1 METIYEEPVEQ
12 KMEDIVV
19 SAWKKTVITHFERIL
34 KEGGDDMNRRIQ
46 AILDERRKSLE
57 SFGYKHRVYP
67 EPELPCSETEEESDE
82 ESEEGDEIDE
92 FWEEESRLASEE
104 E

>member
-1 METIYEEPVEQ
+1 METIYEEPIEQ

-67 EPELPCSETEEESDE
+67 EPELPCSETEDSDK
-82 ESEEGDEIDE
+82 ESEESHEIDE
-92 FWEEESRLASEE
+92 FWDEESRLASEE

>member
-19 SAWKKTVITHFERIL
+19 SAWKKTVLTHFERIL

-67 EPELPCSETEEESDE
+67 EPELPCSETEDSDK
-82 ESEEGDEIDE
+82 ESEESDEIDE
-92 FWEEESRLASEE
+92 FWDEESRLASEE